1 MPDLS
6 VVIPVQNEEEN
17 ISLLIEEVRQSLDG
31 VLDYELIYVN
41 DGSSDATLQILE
53 EYRAGFPLLY
63 VISHEM
69 GAGQSTAVRTGI
81 NQARSSVIAT
91 LDGDGQNDPAD
102 IPALYRALEKHADSG
117 VVLVNGYR
125 KKRKD
130 TTIKRVSSRLANG
143 IRGWLLSDDTP
154 DTGCGLKVFSREAYL
169 AIPFFDHLHRFLPA
183 MMINGGGK
191 VMSVEVNHRERQLG
205 SSHYGFFDRLWV
217 GIFDIMGVIW
227 LKSRTTHPVV
237 IKDSDDDHNSS
248 A

>member
-17 ISLLIEEVRQSLDG
+17 IRLLIEEVRQSLDS

-41 DGSSDATLQILE
+41 DGSTDTTLQILD
-53 EYRAGFPLLY
+53 EYRAGFPQLK
-63 VISHEM
+63 VISHET
-69 GAGQSTAVRTGI
+69 GVGQSTAVRTGI
-81 NQARSSVIAT
+81 KYAESEIIAT

-102 IPALYRALEKHADSG
+102 IPALYTALEENSASG

-130 TTIKRVSSRLANG
+130 TPVKRISSRFANG

-154 DTGCGLKVFSREAYL
+154 DTGCGLKVFSRQAYL

-191 VMSVEVNHRERQLG
+191 VMSIEVNHRERQLG

-227 LKSRTTHPVV
+227 LKSRTTHPVI
-237 IKDSDDDHNSS
+237 IKDSENG
-248 A
+248 

>member
-17 ISLLIEEVRQSLDG
+17 IRILIDEVRQSLDG

-41 DGSSDATLQILE
+41 DGSTDSTLEILE
-53 EYRAGFPLLY
+53 EYRSGFPLLRIY
-63 VISHEM
+63 SHQR

-81 NQARSSVIAT
+81 THAQSPVIAT

-102 IPALYRALEKHADSG
+102 IPALYQALIANADAG

-125 KKRKD
+125 KERKD
-130 TTIKRVSSRLANG
+130 TFIKRISSRLANG
-143 IRGWLLSDDTP
+143 IRAWLLDDDTP
-154 DTGCGLKVFSREAYL
+154 DTGCGLKVFSRIAYL
-169 AIPFFDHLHRFLPA
+169 EIPFFDHLHRFLPA

-217 GIFDIMGVIW
+217 GIFDLMGVIW

-237 IKDSDDDHNSS
+237 SEDK
-248 A
+248 

>member
-17 ISLLIEEVRQSLDG
+17 IRLLIDEVRQSLDG

-41 DGSSDATLQILE
+41 DGSTDSTLEILE
-53 EYRAGFPLLY
+53 DYRSGFPLLR
-63 VISHEM
+63 IFSHQT

-81 NQARSSVIAT
+81 IHAKSPVIAT

-102 IPALYRALEKHADSG
+102 IPALYQALIANADTG

-125 KKRKD
+125 KERKD
-130 TTIKRVSSRLANG
+130 TFIKRISSKLANG
-143 IRGWLLSDDTP
+143 IRGWLLDDDTP
-154 DTGCGLKVFSREAYL
+154 DTGCGLKVFSRQAYL
-169 AIPFFDHLHRFLPA
+169 EIPFFDHLHRFLPA

-217 GIFDIMGVIW
+217 GIFDLMGVIW

-237 IKDSDDDHNSS
+237 SEDD
-248 A
+248 

>member
-17 ISLLIEEVRQSLDG
+17 IRLLIDEVRQSLDG

-41 DGSSDATLQILE
+41 DGSTDSTLEILE
-53 EYRAGFPLLY
+53 DYRSGFPLLR
-63 VISHEM
+63 IFSHQT

-81 NQARSSVIAT
+81 IHAKSPVIAT

-102 IPALYRALEKHADSG
+102 IPALYQALMANADTG

-125 KKRKD
+125 KERKD
-130 TTIKRVSSRLANG
+130 TFIKRISSKLANG
-143 IRGWLLSDDTP
+143 IRGWLLDDDTP
-154 DTGCGLKVFSREAYL
+154 DTGCGLKVFNRQAYL
-169 AIPFFDHLHRFLPA
+169 EIPFFDHLHRFLPA

-217 GIFDIMGVIW
+217 GIFDLMGVIW

-237 IKDSDDDHNSS
+237 SEDD
-248 A
+248 

>member
-17 ISLLIEEVRQSLDG
+17 IRLLIDEVRQSLDG

-41 DGSSDATLQILE
+41 DGSTDSTLEILE
-53 EYRAGFPLLY
+53 DYRSGFPLLR
-63 VISHEM
+63 IFSHQT

-81 NQARSSVIAT
+81 IHAKSPVIAT

-102 IPALYRALEKHADSG
+102 IPALYQALIANADTG
-117 VVLVNGYR
+117 VLLVNGYR
-125 KKRKD
+125 KERKD
-130 TTIKRVSSRLANG
+130 TFIKRISSKLANA
-143 IRGWLLSDDTP
+143 IRGWLLDDDTP
-154 DTGCGLKVFSREAYL
+154 DTGCGLKVFSRQAYL
-169 AIPFFDHLHRFLPA
+169 EIPFFDHLHRFLPA

-217 GIFDIMGVIW
+217 GIFDLMGVIW

-237 IKDSDDDHNSS
+237 TEDD
-248 A
+248 

>member
-17 ISLLIEEVRQSLDG
+17 ILSLIEEIRTSLDG
-31 VLDYELIYVN
+31 VIDYELIYVD
-41 DGSSDATLQILE
+41 DGSNDSTLKILE
-53 EYRAGFPLLY
+53 DTRSGFPQLH
-63 VISHEM
+63 VISHET
-69 GAGQSTAVRTGI
+69 GVGQSTAVRSGI
-81 NQARSSVIAT
+81 NKARSSIIAT

-102 IPALYRALEKHADSG
+102 IPALYQALEENATTG

-130 TTIKRVSSRLANG
+130 TAIKRLSSKWANG

-154 DTGCGLKVFSREAYL
+154 DTGCGLKVFKRDAYL

-191 VMSVEVNHRERQLG
+191 VISVEVNHRERQLG

-217 GIFDIMGVIW
+217 GVFDIMGVMW
-227 LKSRTTHPVV
+227 LKSRTTHPVI
-237 IKDSDDDHNSS
+237 IKNSKED
-248 A
+248 AQ

>member
-17 ISLLIEEVRQSLDG
+17 IRLLIDEVRQSLDG

-41 DGSSDATLQILE
+41 DGSTDSTLEILE
-53 EYRAGFPLLY
+53 DYRSGFPLLR
-63 VISHEM
+63 IFSHQT

-81 NQARSSVIAT
+81 IHAKSPVIAT

-102 IPALYRALEKHADSG
+102 IPALYQALIANADTG

-125 KKRKD
+125 KERKD
-130 TTIKRVSSRLANG
+130 TFIKRISSKLANG
-143 IRGWLLSDDTP
+143 IRGWLLDDDTP
-154 DTGCGLKVFSREAYL
+154 DTGCGLKVFSRQAYL
-169 AIPFFDHLHRFLPA
+169 EIPFFDHLHRFLPA

-217 GIFDIMGVIW
+217 GIFDLMGVVW

-237 IKDSDDDHNSS
+237 TEDD
-248 A
+248 

>member
-6 VVIPVQNEEEN
+6 VVIPVQNEEQN
-17 ISLLIEEVRQSLDG
+17 IRMLIDEVRQSLDG

-41 DGSSDATLQILE
+41 DGSTDSTLEILE
-53 EYRAGFPLLY
+53 DYRSGFPLLRIY
-63 VISHEM
+63 SHQR

-81 NQARSSVIAT
+81 THAQSPVIAT

-102 IPALYRALEKHADSG
+102 IPALYQALIANADAG

-125 KKRKD
+125 KERKD
-130 TTIKRVSSRLANG
+130 TFIKRISSRLANG
-143 IRGWLLSDDTP
+143 IRGWLLDDDTP
-154 DTGCGLKVFSREAYL
+154 DTGCGLKVFSRIAYL
-169 AIPFFDHLHRFLPA
+169 EIPFFDHLHRFLPA

-217 GIFDIMGVIW
+217 GVFDLMGVIW

-237 IKDSDDDHNSS
+237 SEDK
-248 A
+248 

>member
-17 ISLLIEEVRQSLDG
+17 IRLLIDEVRQSLDG

-41 DGSSDATLQILE
+41 DGSTDSTLEILE
-53 EYRAGFPLLY
+53 DYRSGFPLLR
-63 VISHEM
+63 IFSHQT

-81 NQARSSVIAT
+81 IHAKSPVIAT

-102 IPALYRALEKHADSG
+102 IPALYQALIANSDTG

-125 KKRKD
+125 KERKD
-130 TTIKRVSSRLANG
+130 TFIKRISSKLANA
-143 IRGWLLSDDTP
+143 IRGWLLDDDTP
-154 DTGCGLKVFSREAYL
+154 DTGCGLKVFSRQAYL
-169 AIPFFDHLHRFLPA
+169 EIPFFDHLHRFLPA

-217 GIFDIMGVIW
+217 GIFDLMGVIW

-237 IKDSDDDHNSS
+237 TEDD
-248 A
+248 

>member
-17 ISLLIEEVRQSLDG
+17 IRLLVDEVRQSLDG

-41 DGSSDATLQILE
+41 DGSTDATLQLLE
-53 EYRAGFPLLY
+53 EYRAGFPQLR
-63 VISHEM
+63 VISHAA
-69 GAGQSTAVRTGI
+69 GVGQSSAVRTGI
-81 NQARSSVIAT
+81 QHADSEIIAT

-102 IPALYRALEKHADSG
+102 IPALYQALMVQADSG

-130 TTIKRVSSRLANG
+130 TYIKRISSKLANG
-143 IRGWLLSDDTP
+143 IRGWLLDDDTP

-191 VMSVEVNHRERQLG
+191 VISVEVNHRERQLG

-217 GIFDIMGVIW
+217 GIFDILGVIW

-237 IKDSDDDHNSS
+237 IKNSDDDQRG
-248 A
+248 

>member
-6 VVIPVQNEEEN
+6 VVIPVQNEEDN
-17 ISLLIEEVRQSLDG
+17 IRMLIDEVRQSLDG

-41 DGSSDATLQILE
+41 DGSTDSTLEILE
-53 EYRAGFPLLY
+53 EYRSGFPLLRIY
-63 VISHEM
+63 SHQT
-69 GAGQSTAVRTGI
+69 GVGQSTAVRTGI
-81 NQARSSVIAT
+81 IHAQSPVIAT

-102 IPALYRALEKHADSG
+102 IPALYQALIANADAG

-125 KKRKD
+125 KERKD
-130 TTIKRVSSRLANG
+130 TFIKRISSRLANG
-143 IRGWLLSDDTP
+143 IRGWLLDDDTP
-154 DTGCGLKVFSREAYL
+154 DTGCGLKVFSRIAYL
-169 AIPFFDHLHRFLPA
+169 EVPFFDHLHRFLPA

-217 GIFDIMGVIW
+217 GVFDLMGVIW

-237 IKDSDDDHNSS
+237 SEDK
-248 A
+248 

>member
-17 ISLLIEEVRQSLDG
+17 IRLLIDEVRQSLDG

-41 DGSSDATLQILE
+41 DGSTDSTLEILE
-53 EYRAGFPLLY
+53 DYRSGFPLLR
-63 VISHEM
+63 IFSHQT

-81 NQARSSVIAT
+81 IHAKSPVIAT

-102 IPALYRALEKHADSG
+102 IPALYQALIANADTG

-125 KKRKD
+125 KERKD
-130 TTIKRVSSRLANG
+130 TFIKRISSKLANA
-143 IRGWLLSDDTP
+143 IRGWLLDDDTP
-154 DTGCGLKVFSREAYL
+154 DTGCGLKVFSRQAYL
-169 AIPFFDHLHRFLPA
+169 EIPFFDHLHRFLPA

-217 GIFDIMGVIW
+217 GIFDLMGVIW

-237 IKDSDDDHNSS
+237 TEDD
-248 A
+248 

>member
-17 ISLLIEEVRQSLDG
+17 ILPLIEEVRKSLDD
-31 VLDYELIYVN
+31 VIDYELIYVN
-41 DGSSDATLQILE
+41 DGSNDSTLQILE
-53 EYRAGFPLLY
+53 EYRSGFPLLH
-63 VISHEM
+63 VISHET
-69 GAGQSTAVRTGI
+69 GAGQSSAVRSGI
-81 NQARSSVIAT
+81 HAAKSQIIAT

-102 IPALYRALEKHADSG
+102 IPALYQALEENAASG

-130 TTIKRVSSRLANG
+130 TAIKRLSSRWANG

-154 DTGCGLKVFSREAYL
+154 DTGCGLKVFKREAYL

-191 VMSVEVNHRERQLG
+191 VISVEVNHRERQLG

-227 LKSRTTHPVV
+227 LKSRTTHPVI
-237 IKDSDDDHNSS
+237 IKNSDDGTQ
-248 A
+248 

>member
-17 ISLLIEEVRQSLDG
+17 IRLLIEEVRQSLDG

-63 VISHEM
+63 VISHKM
-69 GAGQSTAVRTGI
+69 GAGQSTALRTGI
-81 NQARSSVIAT
+81 NQAKSSVIAT

-102 IPALYRALEKHADSG
+102 IPALYQALEKHADSG

-130 TTIKRVSSRLANG
+130 TYIKRVSSRLANG
-143 IRGWLLSDDTP
+143 IRGWLLNDDTP

-237 IKDSDDDHNSS
+237 MKDSDDDTH
-248 A
+248 

>member
-17 ISLLIEEVRQSLDG
+17 IRLLIDEVRQALDG

-41 DGSSDATLQILE
+41 DGSSDSTLEILE
-53 EYRAGFPLLY
+53 EVRTGFPLLH
-63 VISHEM
+63 INSHES
-69 GAGQSTAVRTGI
+69 GVGQSTAVRTGI
-81 NQARSSVIAT
+81 INARSPVIAT

-102 IPALYRALEKHADSG
+102 IPALYDTLIKHAGTG

-125 KKRKD
+125 KNRKD
-130 TTIKRVSSRLANG
+130 TYIKRLSSRFANG
-143 IRGWLLSDDTP
+143 IRGWLLDDETP

-169 AIPFFDHLHRFLPA
+169 NIPFFDHLHRFLPA
-183 MMINGGGK
+183 MMINGGGR

-237 IKDSDDDHNSS
+237 IKDKE
-248 A
+248 

>member
-17 ISLLIEEVRQSLDG
+17 IRLLIDEVRQSLDG

-41 DGSSDATLQILE
+41 DGSTDSTLEILE
-53 EYRAGFPLLY
+53 EYRSGFPLLRIY
-63 VISHEM
+63 SHQT

-81 NQARSSVIAT
+81 IHAKSPVIAT

-102 IPALYRALEKHADSG
+102 IPALYQALIANADAG

-125 KKRKD
+125 KERKD
-130 TTIKRVSSRLANG
+130 TFIKRISSRLANG
-143 IRGWLLSDDTP
+143 IRGWLLDDDTP
-154 DTGCGLKVFSREAYL
+154 DTGCGLKVFSRIAYL
-169 AIPFFDHLHRFLPA
+169 EIPFFDHLHRFLPA

-217 GIFDIMGVIW
+217 GVFDLMGVIW

-237 IKDSDDDHNSS
+237 SEDK
-248 A
+248 

>member
-6 VVIPVQNEEEN
+6 VVIPVQNEEDN
-17 ISLLIEEVRQSLDG
+17 IRMLIDEVRQSLDG

-41 DGSSDATLQILE
+41 DGSTDSTLEILE
-53 EYRAGFPLLY
+53 EYRSGFPLLRIY
-63 VISHEM
+63 SHQT
-69 GAGQSTAVRTGI
+69 GVGQSTAVRTGI
-81 NQARSSVIAT
+81 IHAQSPVIAT

-102 IPALYRALEKHADSG
+102 IPALYQALIANADAG

-125 KKRKD
+125 KERKD
-130 TTIKRVSSRLANG
+130 TFIKRISSRLANG
-143 IRGWLLSDDTP
+143 IRGWLLDDDTP
-154 DTGCGLKVFSREAYL
+154 DTGCGLKVFSRIAYL
-169 AIPFFDHLHRFLPA
+169 EIPFFDHLHRFLPA

-217 GIFDIMGVIW
+217 GVFDLMGVIW

-237 IKDSDDDHNSS
+237 SEDK
-248 A
+248 

>member
-17 ISLLIEEVRQSLDG
+17 ILSLIEEVRKSLDG
-31 VLDYELIYVN
+31 VIEYELIYVN
-41 DGSSDATLQILE
+41 DGSTDSTLPILE
-53 EYRAGFPLLY
+53 EYRRDFSLLR
-63 VISHEM
+63 VVSHQT
-69 GAGQSTAVRTGI
+69 GVGQSTAVRSGI
-81 NQARSSVIAT
+81 NVARSSVIAT

-102 IPALYRALEKHADSG
+102 IPALFQELEKNAASG
-117 VVLVNGYR
+117 VVLVNGHR
-125 KKRKD
+125 KQRKD
-130 TTIKRVSSRLANG
+130 TAIKRVSSRWANG

-154 DTGCGLKVFSREAYL
+154 DTGCGLKVFTREAYQ

-217 GIFDIMGVIW
+217 GIFDILGVIW
-227 LKSRTTHPVV
+227 LKSRTTHPVI
-237 IKDSDDDHNSS
+237 IKSPDNDKQ
-248 A
+248 